1 MPGML
6 RMGNEVWQQ
15 DSDETGGEME
25 GQARGTADLELGTAD
40 VAAAA
45 LSHTPH
51 LDSLPAHNSNT
62 APDLS
67 AVGLWD
73 ILGISWAY
81 LWDILGISWA
91 YLWDMIST
99 SIPPAYSLSST
110 APDVSAG
117 GPRSR
122 RQLQLM

>member
-1 MPGML
+1 
-6 RMGNEVWQQ
+6 MGNEVWQQ

-73 ILGISWAY
+73 ILGISLGY
-81 LWDILGISWA
+81 LGDILGLPLGHDQHLDSP
-91 YLWDMIST
+91 
-99 SIPPAYSLSST
+99 SIFSI
-110 APDVSAG
+110 
-117 GPRSR
+117 
-122 RQLQLM
+122 